1 MMRRPPRSTRTDTLF
16 PYTTLF
22 RSLTRK
28 EIEAGAL
35 AGRGLELAWAADPV
49 DAFFLHVQGSGRV
62 VFPDG
67 RVQRVGFAG
76 SNGHPFYAI
85 GRALIEEGI
94 VSRQESSMQ
103 KIRDWLRANHE
114 KGREVMQRNARYIFF
129 RDRKSTRLNS
139 SH

>member
-28 EIEAGAL
+28 EIDAGAL

-62 VFPDG
+62 IFPDG

-76 SNGHPFYAI
+76 SNGLPFYAI
-85 GRALIEEGI
+85 GQIARAVWRERVWQYVEDSLGAL
-94 VSRQESSMQ
+94 SLKQ
-103 KIRDWLRANHE
+103 KETKSKLTKAQVLE
-114 KGREVMQRNARYIFF
+114 K
-129 RDRKSTRLNS
+129 K
-139 SH
+139 

>member
-1 MMRRPPRSTRTDTLF
+1 MILRPPGSTRTDTLF
-16 PYTTLF
+16 PFTTLF
-22 RSLTRK
+22 RS
-28 EIEAGAL
+28 
-35 AGRGLELAWAADPV
+35 ADPV

-76 SNGHPFYAI
+76 PNGHPFYAI

-103 KIRDWLRANHE
+103 KILDWLRATPE
-114 KGREVMQRNARYIFF
+114 KGGGVMHGTARSIFSRALEIGRAGCRESVCLCAYI
-129 RDRKSTRLNS
+129 SV
-139 SH
+139 

>member
-85 GRALIEEGI
+85 RRALIEEGI
-94 VSRQESSMQ
+94 VPRQESSMQ
-103 KIRDWLRANHE
+103 KIRDWLRANPE
-114 KGREVMQRNARYIFF
+114 TGREVMQPHARSLFF
-129 RDRKSTRLNS
+129 RALDIGRAT
-139 SH
+139 

>member
-22 RSLTRK
+22 RSLTRRD
-28 EIEAGAL
+28 IDAGAL

-62 VFPDG
+62 IFPDG

-76 SNGHPFYAI
+76 SNGLPFYAI

-94 VSRQESSMQ
+94 VSRQESSLQ
-103 KIRDWLRANHE
+103 AIRDWLRANP
-114 KGREVMQRNARYIFF
+114 
-129 RDRKSTRLNS
+129 DRKSTRLNS

>member
-62 VFPDG
+62 IFPDG
-67 RVQRVGFAG
+67 RVQRVGLAG
-76 SNGHPFYAI
+76 SNGITLYAI

-103 KIRDWLRANHE
+103 SIRDWMQI
-114 KGREVMQRNARYIFF
+114 GRESCRERVC
-129 RDRKSTRLNS
+129 
-139 SH
+139 